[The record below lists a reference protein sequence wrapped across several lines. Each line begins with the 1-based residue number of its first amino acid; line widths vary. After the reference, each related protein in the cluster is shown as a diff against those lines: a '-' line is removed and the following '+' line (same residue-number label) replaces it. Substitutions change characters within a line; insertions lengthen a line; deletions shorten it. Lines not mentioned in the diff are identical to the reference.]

1 MQKAIILIE
10 VIISIL
16 LTILILVQNK
26 ESGLG
31 ATFGGGEGFQAIR
44 RGPEKFIFISTIVLA
59 IAFMVNALLYTL
71 F

>member
-1 MQKAIILIE
+1 MQKTIIIIQ
-10 VIISIL
+10 VVISIL
-16 LTILILVQNK
+16 LTILILMQNK

-44 RGPEKFIFISTIVLA
+44 RGPEKFIFTLTIVLA
-59 IAFMVNALLYTL
+59 AAFLVNALLYTL